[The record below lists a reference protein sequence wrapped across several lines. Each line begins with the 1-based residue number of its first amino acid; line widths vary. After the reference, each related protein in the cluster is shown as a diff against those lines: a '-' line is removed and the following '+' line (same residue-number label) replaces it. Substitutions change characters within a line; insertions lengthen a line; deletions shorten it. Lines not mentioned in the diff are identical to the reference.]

1 MGPVHQ
7 LSGLG
12 GGVGGAGILALFP
25 YFLFPEQGRGVT
37 CPIHLPRL
45 PGILPSV
52 ASLVMSFINSYLPEA
67 APLSGCSGGSGP
79 L

>member
-12 GGVGGAGILALFP
+12 GWGGGAGILALFP

-37 CPIHLPRL
+37 CPIHLPR
-45 PGILPSV
+45 PSGDSPV
-52 ASLVMSFINSYLPEA
+52 CG
-67 APLSGCSGGSGP
+67 LSGDVIP
-79 L
+79 